1 MTDYAAEDRDLV
13 SMPAFRTVLVEWKAM
28 LDRAVGSV
36 DSVKPDDLK
45 ALRSEAAV
53 MRMLLG
59 AMDSVPDMNPAPPP
73 PAGKGP
79 DVLPVGKKK
88 PVTIGVLMQEAAR
101 AGHPARWNQD
111 TALAAVR
118 MGEAIKRLTEHPAW
132 ARRMEFLSVLGWVL
146 REALKVGGLIDDAAA
161 QAALRALPA
170 PRMMADRL
178 VRMGVDAR
186 AFLDGQA
193 KASVKEQEHAG

>member
-1 MTDYAAEDRDLV
+1 MTDYAAEDRDLTA
-13 SMPAFRTVLVEWKAM
+13 MPAFKVVTVEWKAM
-28 LDRAVGSV
+28 LERAVGSV

-59 AMDSVPDMNPAPPP
+59 AMDSVPDTAAPRPP
-73 PAGKGP
+73 VGKGP
-79 DVLPVGKKK
+79 DALPVGKKK
-88 PVTIGVLMQEAAR
+88 PVTIGFLMQEAAR
-101 AGHPARWNQD
+101 TGHAARWNQD

-118 MGEAIKRLTEHPAW
+118 MGEAIERLKQHPAW

-161 QAALRALPA
+161 QAALRAIPA
-170 PRMMADRL
+170 PAMMVDRL
-178 VRMGVDAR
+178 LRMGVDAR
-186 AFLDGQA
+186 AFLDEKA
-193 KASVKEQEHAG
+193 KASVKEQEHGG